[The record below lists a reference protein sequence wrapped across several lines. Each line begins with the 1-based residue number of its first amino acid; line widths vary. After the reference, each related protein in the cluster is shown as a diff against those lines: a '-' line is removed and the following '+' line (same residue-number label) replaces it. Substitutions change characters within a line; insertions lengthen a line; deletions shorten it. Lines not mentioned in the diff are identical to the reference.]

1 MRHALSGGLALAA
14 ATLAAVPAGAE
25 TFTVL
30 IYESP
35 AELRLR
41 DAGGDAGA
49 AYWHAYAA
57 FGQSLAEA
65 GVMRGGAALA
75 VPAKPTEVT
84 LGGYFTIEIATRAEA
99 EALAA
104 KAPAVTRGGRVDVR
118 SNVPTMAS
126 AR

>member
-84 LGGYFTIEIATRAEA
+84 LGGYFTRPPPPRRQGAGRHPRRPRRRPQQRTDDGVG
-99 EALAA
+99 AL
-104 KAPAVTRGGRVDVR
+104 TC
-118 SNVPTMAS
+118 
-126 AR
+126 

>member
-84 LGGYFTIEIATRAEA
+84 LGGYFTIETPPPPSTPPPSPPRRRPSPAAAASTSAATYR
-99 EALAA
+99 
-104 KAPAVTRGGRVDVR
+104 
-118 SNVPTMAS
+118 
-126 AR
+126 

>member
-1 MRHALSGGLALAA
+1 MRHALFRALALSAA
-14 ATLAAVPAGAE
+14 ALTAVPASAE

-30 IYESP
+30 VYESP

-41 DAGGDAGA
+41 GAGGEAGA
-49 AYWHAYAA
+49 AYWGAYAA

-65 GVMRGGAALA
+65 GAMRGGAALA
-75 VPAKPTEVT
+75 VPAKPKGVT
-84 LGGYFTIEIATRAEA
+84 LGGYFTIETATRAEA

-118 SNVPTMAS
+118 SNVPMMAS